1 MSVFGKH
8 CDFYWFILYVNA
20 PCQAYFD
27 TWLET
32 WLVTESNLRLF
43 FCLAC
48 VICSDSLDTTLLDYS
63 SLSTFS
69 VVSVYCICCDICEER
84 KKKIKHPWEEDH
96 KRHDWVTML
105 RKCVCKCSK
114 GEVWPSALN
123 PTDSVCG
130 VSLGVILDY
139 SCNNPRH
146 PLGNMLIAQIGIF
159 SFLLHTAGPRRISQ
173 TLTAFQTLIIRFSYW
188 IWYPAPAARIPNLEF
203 LEPGWLALGHKCI

>member
-84 KKKIKHPWEEDH
+84 KKKSNILERKTTRDTTGLPCWENVCVNAA
-96 KRHDWVTML
+96 RV
-105 RKCVCKCSK
+105 KCGQVHWIQQTVCVECLS
-114 GEVWPSALN
+114 VW
-123 PTDSVCG
+123 
-130 VSLGVILDY
+130 
-139 SCNNPRH
+139 
-146 PLGNMLIAQIGIF
+146 
-159 SFLLHTAGPRRISQ
+159 
-173 TLTAFQTLIIRFSYW
+173 YW
-188 IWYPAPAARIPNLEF
+188 IIAVIIPDIHWETC
-203 LEPGWLALGHKCI
+203 W